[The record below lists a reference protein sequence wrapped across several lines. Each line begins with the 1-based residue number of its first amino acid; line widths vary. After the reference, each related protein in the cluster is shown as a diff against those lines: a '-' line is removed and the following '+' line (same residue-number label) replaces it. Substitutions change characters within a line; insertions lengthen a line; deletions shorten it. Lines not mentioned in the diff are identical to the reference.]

1 MENRYILGKVTVR
14 LHWLVA
20 IVMIVMLV
28 LGAYMALLE
37 AYGIYDIHKSVG
49 VLVLPL
55 LAVRVWWRLVQGMP
69 APIGR
74 HANIERSLAKISHW
88 GLLAGS
94 IALPVTGML
103 YSGASGHGFGI
114 FGLTLVPSNYHPSLA
129 GEVTP
134 YNELLSRFG
143 ETAHEWVGYSLV
155 ALIVLHVAGA
165 LKHHLIDHDGTLS
178 RMLGKRVGAK

>member
-1 MENRYILGKVTVR
+1 MRCNMENRYILGKVTVR

-55 LAVRVWWRLVQGMP
+55 LVVRVWWRLVQGMP

-74 HANIERSLAKISHW
+74 RANIERSLAKISHW

-103 YSGASGHGFGI
+103 YSGAS
-114 FGLTLVPSNYHPSLA
+114 
-129 GEVTP
+129 
-134 YNELLSRFG
+134 
-143 ETAHEWVGYSLV
+143 
-155 ALIVLHVAGA
+155 
-165 LKHHLIDHDGTLS
+165 
-178 RMLGKRVGAK
+178 